1 MTPAQS
7 KQLAISGIL
16 AAALT
21 GVGGVAAFGGS
32 YFKAEA
38 EKRELLMRRQAL
50 EASGRLSRANEE
62 REQISAYMQRY
73 QNYVR
78 IKAIKPAVASAEDTP
93 EQGERLEW
101 IERLV
106 EAREARALPHM
117 AYTIAARKPYEE
129 IAKPGPGLSFFAS
142 RMKLELGLL
151 HEGDFIDY
159 LRRLSNPPAGIF
171 VMERCTLQARSAD
184 TARNAARAP
193 AKKPAPGAIAVIGSA
208 LGNAAGNSPAAADQ
222 SNVTATCEIDWITLV
237 EDARAATAAGAIG
250 AAK

>member
-1 MTPAQS
+1 MTPAQAKELTVS
-7 KQLAISGIL
+7 VVL
-16 AAALT
+16 AAALA
-21 GVGGVAAFGGS
+21 VAGGVAAVGGG
-32 YFKAEA
+32 YFKDEA
-38 EKRELLMRRQAL
+38 VKRELLMRRQSL

-78 IKAIKPAVASAEDTP
+78 IKAIKPALASADDTTP

-106 EAREARALPHM
+106 EAREARGLPQM

-151 HEGDFIDY
+151 HEGDFVDY
-159 LRRLSNPPAGIF
+159 LRRLSTPPAGIF
-171 VMERCTLQARSAD
+171 VVDRCSLRSRGAD
-184 TARNAARAP
+184 TARAP
-193 AKKPAPGAIAVIGSA
+193 AKKLAPV
-208 LGNAAGNSPAAADQ
+208 DQ

-237 EDARAATAAGAIG
+237 EDPRAPGTPG

>member
-1 MTPAQS
+1 MTPAQAKELTVS
-7 KQLAISGIL
+7 VVL
-16 AAALT
+16 AAALA
-21 GVGGVAAFGGS
+21 VAGGVAAFGGG
-32 YFKAEA
+32 YFKDEA
-38 EKRELLMRRQAL
+38 VKRELLMRRQSL

-78 IKAIKPAVASAEDTP
+78 IKAIKPVVASADGTP

-106 EAREARALPHM
+106 EAREARGLPQM
-117 AYTIAARKPYEE
+117 AYTIAARKPYED
-129 IAKPGPGLSFFAS
+129 IAKPGQGLSFFAS

-159 LRRLSNPPAGIF
+159 LRRLANPPAGIY
-171 VMERCTLQARSAD
+171 VVDRCTMQTRSAD
-184 TARNAARAP
+184 SGRAP
-193 AKKPAPGAIAVIGSA
+193 AKKAAPV
-208 LGNAAGNSPAAADQ
+208 DQ

-237 EDARAATAAGAIG
+237 EDPRAPGTPG

>member
-1 MTPAQS
+1 MTPAQA
-7 KQLAISGIL
+7 KELTVSGVL
-16 AAALT
+16 AAALA
-21 GVGGVAAFGGS
+21 VAGGVAAFGGG
-32 YFKAEA
+32 YFKDEA
-38 EKRELLMRRQAL
+38 GKRELLMRKQSL

-78 IKAIKPAVASAEDTP
+78 IKAIKPAIPRAEDTP

-101 IERLV
+101 IERLI
-106 EAREARALPHM
+106 EAREARALPQM
-117 AYTIAARKPYEE
+117 AYTIAARKPYED

-151 HEGDFIDY
+151 HEGDFVDY

-171 VMERCTLQARSAD
+171 VMDRCTLQARDAE
-184 TARNAARAP
+184 TARTP
-193 AKKPAPGAIAVIGSA
+193 AKKPAPGTMAVVGNA
-208 LGNAAGNSPAAADQ
+208 LGGNAAAPSSQ
-222 SNVTATCEIDWITLV
+222 SNVTAVCEMDWITLV
-237 EDARAATAAGAIG
+237 EDARAPAAPGGGG